1 MITVFDIVTEV
12 YSILHTGGCANVEK
26 GDKPVD
32 VQEDEYIT
40 INTLQ
45 ANQTPVR
52 DCPVNVNFH
61 CKDLFPE
68 KRISNDARLEE
79 MTDFII
85 GLLEGSNT
93 NGIDLEL
100 VFHHTLKDENLP
112 QHYVNIRFIA
122 RYTD

>member
-12 YSILHTGGCANVEK
+12 YSILHTGGGGHVLK
-26 GDKPVD
+26 RGK
-32 VQEDEYIT
+32 
-40 INTLQ
+40 
-45 ANQTPVR
+45 
-52 DCPVNVNFH
+52 PVNVNFH